1 VVAVVEVERH
11 PGGGVLTVD
20 KVARLARVLAAQVL
34 KDYPAGTA
42 SACSGCGNWCY
53 YPDVSGHEGH
63 CIVPM
68 AEALLA
74 ALDREEGYAGAA
86 GRG

>member
-1 VVAVVEVERH
+1 MI
-11 PGGGVLTVD
+11 PGSN
-20 KVARLARVLAAQVL
+20 ACRLARALAGQVL
-34 KDYPAGTA
+34 KDYPPGTA

-53 YPDVSGHEGH
+53 DPDVSGHKAD

-74 ALDREEGYAGAA
+74 ELDREEGYAGAA